1 MFGLQKSYRLL
12 ELPEKHRVVLQ
23 ICCSF
28 PQIGPI
34 ALMEWVHLH
43 LSLRPIR
50 YFVVVY
56 LFWYISFYVYFLFWK
71 ASNFIL
77 TAVFSS
83 KSNYLSEGNLEK
95 QYLSQIRVWLTKI
108 YDTKCLQAKNLKNW
122 SKVFKD
128 WIQLVQFINLGL
140 CPSPGLRSENVA
152 NIESD
157 FLKMWSLGR
166 CVSTWLAAE
175 TFICGAPA

>member
-1 MFGLQKSYRLL
+1 MKIIQFTVSLNFQPPQDTTRKKELGNNCSENHNTFGLQKSYRLL

-34 ALMEWVHLH
+34 ALMEWVHFLASFSQAYQVFCCCLFVLVH
-43 LSLRPIR
+43 QFLRLLSFLKGQQL
-50 YFVVVY
+50 Y
-56 LFWYISFYVYFLFWK
+56 LDSCV
-71 ASNFIL
+71 
-77 TAVFSS
+77 SS

-95 QYLSQIRVWLTKI
+95 QYLSQIRVWLTKF

-128 WIQLVQFINLGL
+128 WIQLVQ
-140 CPSPGLRSENVA
+140 SH
-152 NIESD
+152 
-157 FLKMWSLGR
+157 
-166 CVSTWLAAE
+166 
-175 TFICGAPA
+175 